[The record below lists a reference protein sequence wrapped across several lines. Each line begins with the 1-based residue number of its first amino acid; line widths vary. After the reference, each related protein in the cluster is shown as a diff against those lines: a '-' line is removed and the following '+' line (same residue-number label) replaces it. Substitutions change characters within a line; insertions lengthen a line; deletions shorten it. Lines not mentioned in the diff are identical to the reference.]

1 MFQKKPGGI
10 LRGGKW
16 SVPIYI
22 CSRPPP
28 EPTFSAKK
36 ANLCEGFQLKMLCFQ
51 KKVTVSYNLFCQR
64 ECHLYS
70 SETGFGECRT
80 GQDALQKHT
89 RKHWCASLHHRQLL
103 DKCLLPDT
111 DKVADNKFRS
121 MLLWMQE
128 RSWLPVAFPLWTLK
142 SHDRKHECPL
152 QILAWQEDIDLGISI
167 CKATSICRHTDAL
180 FSHVGNE
187 ADTRCPWHASSVIS
201 GASSSCLTSSSVSY
215 THLTLPT
222 KLEV

>member
-1 MFQKKPGGI
+1 MFLLKGWFWGGRDHI
-10 LRGGKW
+10 AHAPPQNQPLQPKTQTCAKDSNLRCCVFK
-16 SVPIYI
+16 
-22 CSRPPP
+22 
-28 EPTFSAKK
+28 
-36 ANLCEGFQLKMLCFQ
+36 

-142 SHDRKHECPL
+142 SHGRKHECPL

-201 GASSSCLTSSSVSY
+201 GASSSCLTSSCS
-215 THLTLPT
+215 LTLIYN
-222 KLEV
+222 LNIRHY